1 MISRD
6 CFIKLFDNKKVIG
19 LPTWLLNNQS
29 RLLLNMKLKLLTEKN
44 IRTKKSL
51 TRTVKIEGKNIQEKI
66 ETKNSKP

>member
-1 MISRD
+1 
-6 CFIKLFDNKKVIG
+6 
-19 LPTWLLNNQS
+19 
-29 RLLLNMKLKLLTEKN
+29 MKLKLLTEKN